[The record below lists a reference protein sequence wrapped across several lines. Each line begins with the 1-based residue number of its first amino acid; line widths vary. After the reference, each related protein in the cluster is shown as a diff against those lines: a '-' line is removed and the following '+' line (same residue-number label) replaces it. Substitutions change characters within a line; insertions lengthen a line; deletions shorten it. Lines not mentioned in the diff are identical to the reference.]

1 MDIRA
6 NLAVIPDPRIERC
19 KKHQLVDI
27 LLLCII
33 AMVCRVESIEDIT
46 FFGLAHIKWLKQYLA
61 LPHGIPSPDTILRV
75 LGRID
80 HKKFEACFLDWTHGY
95 FRERV
100 QPGSVIAFDGKTVRG
115 SATETEKGIHLVSAW
130 ADQLGLVLGQEK
142 TSEKSNE
149 ITAIPRLLAALD
161 VSGCVVT
168 IDAMGCQK
176 KIAGDIIRGK
186 GDYVLALKEN
196 HPEVYA
202 EVTALFPEEELGEA
216 EYAEI
221 TKDHGRIEKREA
233 WLCKDVTWFEGK
245 EDWPGLKAFGCIRS
259 SRTIKDVTTIEYRY
273 FLTSLTDTTQF
284 AHSVRAHWGIENKL
298 HWTLDVAFREDYARN
313 RKDHSASNLAV
324 LRKITLNLLRLE
336 PTEKYGKQ
344 KLSLNRKR
352 LYASYNPDFLL
363 KILCNL

>member
-6 NLAVIPDPRIERC
+6 NLAIIPDPRIERC
-19 KKHQLVDI
+19 KKHLLVDI

-33 AMVCRVESIEDIT
+33 GMVCGVESIEDIT
-46 FFGLAHIKWLKQYLA
+46 FFGTTHLSWLKQYLT
-61 LPHGIPSPDTILRV
+61 LPHGIPSADTILRV

-80 HKKFEACFLDWTHGY
+80 YKKFEECFLTWTRGY

-100 QPGSVIAFDGKTVRG
+100 QPGSVIAIDGKTVRG

-130 ADQLGLVLGQEK
+130 ADELGLVLGQVK

-149 ITAIPRLLAALD
+149 ITTIPQLLTVLD
-161 VSGCVVT
+161 LSGCIIT

-176 KIAGDIIRGK
+176 QIADDITRGK

-196 HPEVYA
+196 HPETYG
-202 EVTALFPEEELGEA
+202 EVSALFDDKDLGEP
-216 EYAEI
+216 EYTEI

-233 WLCKDVTWFEGK
+233 WLYNDLDWFEGK
-245 EDWPGLKAFGCIRS
+245 KDWVGLAAFGCIRS
-259 SRTIKDVTTIEYRY
+259 SRTVKETTTTEYRY

-284 AHSVRAHWGIENKL
+284 AHSVRAHWGIENRL
-298 HWTLDVAFREDYARN
+298 HWTLDVVFREDYARN
-313 RKDHSASNLAV
+313 RKDHSAANLSV

-336 PTEKYGKQ
+336 PTEKLGKQ
-344 KLSLNRKR
+344 KLSLGRKR
-352 LYASYNPDFLL
+352 LYASYNTDFLL
-363 KILCNL
+363 NILFNL